1 MSQHEFAIV
10 YVAVPLAVAL
20 AWLLWRARYFLR
32 NAVLYTLAVAALLAV
47 IRLGSFAWMV
57 WEHAPWD
64 RAGATQTEES
74 APFCLDRPLQSPP
87 DGRSR
92 WSCWT

>member
-1 MSQHEFAIV
+1 MSQHEFVIA

-32 NAVLYTLAVAALLAV
+32 NALLYTLAVAALLAV
-47 IRLGSFAWMV
+47 IRLGNVV
-57 WEHAPWD
+57 WNVFE
-64 RAGATQTEES
+64 RTGTSQTEQG
-74 APFCLDRPLQSPP
+74 APVCLDRPAQFYGLTK
-87 DGRSR
+87 

>member
-1 MSQHEFAIV
+1 MSQHEFVIA

-32 NAVLYTLAVAALLAV
+32 NALLYTLAVAALLAV
-47 IRLGSFAWMV
+47 IRLGNLVWGV
-57 WEHAPWD
+57 WE
-64 RAGATQTEES
+64 RTGVGASQTEEG
-74 APFCLDRPLQSPP
+74 APVCLDRPAQFYGLTK
-87 DGRSR
+87 